1 VTKFAGS
8 TSANE
13 GRTVV
18 RAATDTLTDRGTWTA
33 RLRAGRVQQLVGAWA
48 LWLLII
54 GFAAWAAFAQTPQFV
69 VGLIVGSLYALSA
82 VGLTLIYGVARVSHF
97 AHGDAMMMAAYLAF
111 FALSGA
117 VVGSRSGDVTFPL
130 HVSALPGA
138 MEPIWRFSFGYG
150 LVIAIVVGALLAVPL
165 LLAIDR
171 VVYQPLHRRGAGTAI
186 LAVASLGVAISMRGM
201 MLFIWGADNRRY
213 TAGIRETVDL
223 PGLPL
228 IVADQFFIVIAALLL
243 AVVTYFQLYHTR
255 LGTAM
260 RATADNPALAR
271 ASGIDVAATRRWTWI
286 TGGALTAVAG
296 CLLALQSQLSP
307 ELGFVLLLPIF
318 AAAILGGIGSP
329 HGAFIG
335 GLIVGVVGE
344 VAVGVGIISPGYK
357 LAVVFVVLVTV
368 ILLRPQGLFGGR
380 E

>member
-1 VTKFAGS
+1 MA
-8 TSANE
+8 
-13 GRTVV
+13 
-18 RAATDTLTDRGTWTA
+18 RAATDSLTDRDALSDRW
-33 RLRAGRVQQLVGAWA
+33 RAGRVQELIGAWM
-48 LWLLII
+48 LWLLIG
-54 GFAAWAAFAQTPQFV
+54 GFAAWAAITQTAQFV
-69 VGLIVGSLYALSA
+69 VGLIVGSLYGLSA

-111 FALSGA
+111 FAVTGA
-117 VVGSRSGDVTFPL
+117 VVGSRAGDVEFPL

-150 LVIAIVVGALLAVPL
+150 LIIAIVVGAALTVPL

-186 LAVASLGVAISMRGM
+186 LAVSSLGVAITMRGM

-213 TAGIRETVDL
+213 TAGIRETVSL
-223 PGLPL
+223 PGLPS
-228 IVADQFFIVIAALLL
+228 IVADQFFIVLTALLL
-243 AVVTYFQLYHTR
+243 AVITYFQLYHTR

-260 RATADNPALAR
+260 RATADNPSLAR

-286 TGGALTAVAG
+286 IGGTLTAAAG

-318 AAAILGGIGSP
+318 AAAILGGVGSP

-357 LAVVFVVLVTV
+357 LAVVFVVLVAV

>member
-1 VTKFAGS
+1 
-8 TSANE
+8 
-13 GRTVV
+13 
-18 RAATDTLTDRGTWTA
+18 
-33 RLRAGRVQQLVGAWA
+33 
-48 LWLLII
+48 
-54 GFAAWAAFAQTPQFV
+54 
-69 VGLIVGSLYALSA
+69 
-82 VGLTLIYGVARVSHF
+82 
-97 AHGDAMMMAAYLAF
+97 
-111 FALSGA
+111 
-117 VVGSRSGDVTFPL
+117 
-130 HVSALPGA
+130 

-150 LVIAIVVGALLAVPL
+150 LVIAIIVGAMVVVPL
-165 LLAIDR
+165 LLVIDR

-186 LAVASLGVAISMRGM
+186 LAVASLGVAISLRGI

-213 TAGIRETVDL
+213 SGGIRETVNL
-223 PGLPL
+223 PGLPA
-228 IVADQFFIVIAALLL
+228 IVADQFFIVLAALLL
-243 AVVTYFQLYHTR
+243 AVITYFQLYHTR

-286 TGGALTAVAG
+286 IGGALTAVAG

-307 ELGFVLLLPIF
+307 DLGFVLLLPIF
-318 AAAILGGIGSP
+318 AAAILGGVGSP

-357 LAVVFVVLVTV
+357 LAVVFVVLVAV
-368 ILLRPQGLFGGR
+368 ILLRPQGLFGAR

>member
-1 VTKFAGS
+1 MA
-8 TSANE
+8 
-13 GRTVV
+13 
-18 RAATDTLTDRGTWTA
+18 RAASDSLTDSGTWTG
-33 RLRAGRVQQLVGAWA
+33 RLRVGRIQQQIGTWT
-48 LWLLII
+48 LWLLIASFI
-54 GFAAWAAFAQTPQFV
+54 AWAAVTQTPQFV
-69 VGLIVGSLYALSA
+69 VGLIVGSIYALSA

-97 AHGDAMMMAAYLAF
+97 AHGDSMMMAAYLAF
-111 FALSGA
+111 FAVTGA
-117 VVGSRSGDVTFPL
+117 VVGSRSGDVEFPL

-150 LVIAIVVGALLAVPL
+150 LIIAIVIGAALAVPI

-186 LAVASLGVAISMRGM
+186 LAVASLGVARIMRRI

-213 TAGIRETVDL
+213 TAGIRQTVDL
-223 PGLPL
+223 PGLPP
-228 IVADQFFIVIAALLL
+228 IVADQFFIVLAAFLLT
-243 AVVTYFQLYHTR
+243 VVTFFQLYYTR

-286 TGGALTAVAG
+286 IGGALTAVAG

-344 VAVGVGIISPGYK
+344 VAVGVGVISPGYK
-357 LAVVFVVLVTV
+357 LAVVFVVLVAV
-368 ILLRPQGLFGGR
+368 ILLRPQGLFGVR

>member
-1 VTKFAGS
+1 MA
-8 TSANE
+8 
-13 GRTVV
+13 
-18 RAATDTLTDRGTWTA
+18 RAAADNLTDPGRLTD
-33 RLRAGRVQQLVGAWA
+33 RLRAGRVQQQLGAWT
-48 LWLLII
+48 LWLLITAI
-54 GFAAWAAFAQTPQFV
+54 VVWAAVAQTPQFV

-97 AHGDAMMMAAYLAF
+97 AQGDAMMMAAYLAF
-111 FALSGA
+111 FALTGA
-117 VVGSRSGDVTFPL
+117 VAGSRAGDVEFPL

-150 LVIAIVVGALLAVPL
+150 LVIAIVVGAVLAVPL

-186 LAVASLGVAISMRGM
+186 IAVASLGVAISMRGI

-213 TAGIRETVDL
+213 TAGIRQTVDL

-228 IVADQFFIVIAALLL
+228 IVADQFFIVLAALLL

-318 AAAILGGIGSP
+318 ASAILGGVGSP

>member
-1 VTKFAGS
+1 MAQSVTDS
-8 TSANE
+8 
-13 GRTVV
+13 
-18 RAATDTLTDRGTWTA
+18 LTDRGTLAERW
-33 RLRAGRVQQLVGAWA
+33 RAGRVQQYIGAWT
-48 LWLLII
+48 LWLLLAV
-54 GFAAWAAFAQTPQFV
+54 FTAWAAVAQTAQFV

-97 AHGDAMMMAAYLAF
+97 AHGDAMMMAAYLGF
-111 FALSGA
+111 FALTGA
-117 VVGSRSGDVTFPL
+117 VVGSRAGDVEFPL

-150 LVIAIVVGALLAVPL
+150 LVIAIVVGAVLAVPL

-186 LAVASLGVAISMRGM
+186 LAVASLGVAISMRGI

-213 TAGIRETVDL
+213 TAGIRQTVSL
-223 PGLPL
+223 PGLPP
-228 IVADQFFIVIAALLL
+228 IVADQFFIVLAALLL
-243 AVVTYFQLYHTR
+243 TVVTYVQLYHTR

-318 AAAILGGIGSP
+318 AAAILGGVGSP
-329 HGAFIG
+329 HGAFLG

-357 LAVVFVVLVTV
+357 LAVVFVVLVAV
-368 ILLRPQGLFGGR
+368 ILLRPQGLFGAR

>member
-1 VTKFAGS
+1 MRFAGS
-8 TSANE
+8 TSVSE
-13 GRTVV
+13 GRTMAQ
-18 RAATDTLTDRGTWTA
+18 AATDNLNDRSSLA
-33 RLRAGRVQQLVGAWA
+33 DRLRAGRTQELIGAWS
-48 LWLLII
+48 LWLLIAA
-54 GFAAWAAFAQTPQFV
+54 FTAWAAVTQTAQFV
-69 VGLIVGSLYALSA
+69 VGLIVGSLYGLSA

-97 AHGDAMMMAAYLAF
+97 AHGDAMMLAAYLAF
-111 FALSGA
+111 FGLTG
-117 VVGSRSGDVTFPL
+117 VVAGSRSGDVVFPL
-130 HVSALPGA
+130 HVGSLPGA

-150 LVIAIVVGALLAVPL
+150 LVIAIVVGAVLTVPL

-186 LAVASLGVAISMRGM
+186 LAVSSLGVAISMRGM

-213 TAGIRETVDL
+213 TSGIRQTVDV
-223 PGLPL
+223 PGLAP
-228 IVADQFFIVIAALLL
+228 IVADQFFIVLVALLL
-243 AVVTYFQLYHTR
+243 TVITYFQLYHTR

-271 ASGIDVAATRRWTWI
+271 ASGIDVAATRRSTWI
-286 TGGALTAVAG
+286 IGGALTAVAG

-318 AAAILGGIGSP
+318 AAAILGGVGSP

>member
-1 VTKFAGS
+1 MAQ
-8 TSANE
+8 
-13 GRTVV
+13 
-18 RAATDTLTDRGTWTA
+18 AATDELTDSGA
-33 RLRAGRVQQLVGAWA
+33 LVDRLRAGRVYQLIGAWA

-54 GFAAWAAFAQTPQFV
+54 AFTVWAAVTQTPQFV
-69 VGLIVGSLYALSA
+69 VGLIVGSLYALAA

-97 AHGDAMMMAAYLAF
+97 AHGDAMMMSAYLAF
-111 FALSGA
+111 FALTGA
-117 VVGSRSGDVTFPL
+117 VAGSRTGDAVLPFHL
-130 HVSALPGA
+130 GVLPGA

-150 LVIAIVVGALLAVPL
+150 LIVAIVVGAALAVPV

-171 VVYQPLHRRGAGTAI
+171 GVYQPLNRRGAGAAI
-186 LAVASLGVAISMRGM
+186 IAVASLGVAISLRGI

-213 TAGIRETVDL
+213 TAGIRETVNL
-223 PGLPL
+223 PGLPP
-228 IVADQFFIVIAALLL
+228 IVADQFFIVLAALLL
-243 AVVTYFQLYHTR
+243 AVMTYFQLYHTR

-286 TGGALTAVAG
+286 IGGALTAVAG

-318 AAAILGGIGSP
+318 AAAILGGVGSP
-329 HGAFIG
+329 HGAFLG

-344 VAVGVGIISPGYK
+344 VAVGVGVISPGYK

>member
-1 VTKFAGS
+1 MARV
-8 TSANE
+8 
-13 GRTVV
+13 
-18 RAATDTLTDRGTWTA
+18 AADSLTDPGALTG
-33 RLRAGRVQQLVGAWA
+33 RLRAGRVQRLIGPGA

-54 GFAAWAAFAQTPQFV
+54 AFAAWAAFAHTPQFV
-69 VGLIVGSLYALSA
+69 VGLIVGSLYGLSA

-111 FALSGA
+111 FVLTGA
-117 VVGSRSGDVTFPL
+117 VVGSRTGDVVLPL
-130 HVSALPGA
+130 HVGALPGA
-138 MEPIWRFSFGYG
+138 MDPIWRFSFGYG
-150 LVIAIVVGALLAVPL
+150 LVIAIIVGAAVVVPL
-165 LLAIDR
+165 LLVIDR

-186 LAVASLGVAISMRGM
+186 LAVASLGVAISLRGI
-201 MLFIWGADNRRY
+201 MLFTWGADNRRY
-213 TAGIRETVDL
+213 SGGIRETVNL
-223 PGLPL
+223 PGLPA
-228 IVADQFFIVIAALLL
+228 IVADQFFIVLAALLL
-243 AVVTYFQLYHTR
+243 AVITYFQLYQTR

-260 RATADNPALAR
+260 RATADNSALAR

-286 TGGALTAVAG
+286 IGGALTAVAG

-307 ELGFVLLLPIF
+307 DLGFVLLLPIF
-318 AAAILGGIGSP
+318 AAAILGGVGSP

-357 LAVVFVVLVTV
+357 LAVVFVVLVAV
-368 ILLRPQGLFGGR
+368 ILLRPQGLFGAR

>member
-1 VTKFAGS
+1 
-8 TSANE
+8 
-13 GRTVV
+13 
-18 RAATDTLTDRGTWTA
+18 LH
-33 RLRAGRVQQLVGAWA
+33 
-48 LWLLII
+48 
-54 GFAAWAAFAQTPQFV
+54 
-69 VGLIVGSLYALSA
+69 VGS
-82 VGLTLIYGVARVSHF
+82 
-97 AHGDAMMMAAYLAF
+97 
-111 FALSGA
+111 
-117 VVGSRSGDVTFPL
+117 
-130 HVSALPGA
+130 LPGA

-150 LVIAIVVGALLAVPL
+150 LVIAIVVGAVLTVPL

-186 LAVASLGVAISMRGM
+186 LAVSSLGVAISMRGM

-213 TAGIRETVDL
+213 TSGIRQTVDV
-223 PGLPL
+223 PGLAP
-228 IVADQFFIVIAALLL
+228 IVADQFFIVLVALLL
-243 AVVTYFQLYHTR
+243 TIITYFQLYHTR

-271 ASGIDVAATRRWTWI
+271 ASGIDVAATRRSTWI
-286 TGGALTAVAG
+286 IGGALTAVAG

-318 AAAILGGIGSP
+318 AAAILGGVGSP

>member
-1 VTKFAGS
+1 MAQAVT
-8 TSANE
+8 
-13 GRTVV
+13 
-18 RAATDTLTDRGTWTA
+18 DDLTAPGTFIDRM
-33 RLRAGRVQQLVGAWA
+33 RAGRTRQVIGAWA
-48 LWLLII
+48 LWLLIAA
-54 GFAAWAAFAQTPQFV
+54 FTAWAAVAQTAQFV

-111 FALSGA
+111 LVLTGA
-117 VVGSRSGDVTFPL
+117 VVGSRAGDAVFPL

-150 LVIAIVVGALLAVPL
+150 LVIAIILGAALAVPL
-165 LLAIDR
+165 LLALDR
-171 VVYQPLHRRGAGTAI
+171 VVYQPLRQRGAGTALI
-186 LAVASLGVAISMRGM
+186 AVASLGVAITMRGI

-213 TAGIRETVDL
+213 TAGIRQTVDL

-243 AVVTYFQLYHTR
+243 AVVTYVQLYHTR

-286 TGGALTAVAG
+286 IGGALTAVAG
-296 CLLALQSQLSP
+296 CLLALQ
-307 ELGFVLLLPIF
+307 
-318 AAAILGGIGSP
+318 
-329 HGAFIG
+329 
-335 GLIVGVVGE
+335 
-344 VAVGVGIISPGYK
+344 
-357 LAVVFVVLVTV
+357 
-368 ILLRPQGLFGGR
+368 
-380 E
+380 

>member
-1 VTKFAGS
+1 MARV
-8 TSANE
+8 
-13 GRTVV
+13 
-18 RAATDTLTDRGTWTA
+18 AADSLTDPGALTG
-33 RLRAGRVQQLVGAWA
+33 RLRAGRVQQLIGPWA

-54 GFAAWAAFAQTPQFV
+54 AFAAWAAFAHTPQFV
-69 VGLIVGSLYALSA
+69 VGLIVGSLYGLSA

-111 FALSGA
+111 FVLTGA
-117 VVGSRSGDVTFPL
+117 VVGSRTGDVVLPL
-130 HVSALPGA
+130 HVGALPGA
-138 MEPIWRFSFGYG
+138 MDPIWRFSFGYG
-150 LVIAIVVGALLAVPL
+150 LVIAIIVGAMVVVPL
-165 LLAIDR
+165 LLVIDR

-186 LAVASLGVAISMRGM
+186 LAVASLGVAISLRGI
-201 MLFIWGADNRRY
+201 MLFTWGADNRRY
-213 TAGIRETVDL
+213 SGGIRETVNL
-223 PGLPL
+223 PGLPA
-228 IVADQFFIVIAALLL
+228 IVADQFFIVLAALLL
-243 AVVTYFQLYHTR
+243 AVITYFQLYHTR

-260 RATADNPALAR
+260 RATADNSALAR

-286 TGGALTAVAG
+286 IGGALTAVAG

-307 ELGFVLLLPIF
+307 DLGFVLLLPIF
-318 AAAILGGIGSP
+318 AAAILGGVGSP

-357 LAVVFVVLVTV
+357 LAVVFVVLVAV
-368 ILLRPQGLFGGR
+368 ILLRPQGLFGAR

>member
-1 VTKFAGS
+1 
-8 TSANE
+8 
-13 GRTVV
+13 
-18 RAATDTLTDRGTWTA
+18 
-33 RLRAGRVQQLVGAWA
+33 
-48 LWLLII
+48 
-54 GFAAWAAFAQTPQFV
+54 
-69 VGLIVGSLYALSA
+69 
-82 VGLTLIYGVARVSHF
+82 
-97 AHGDAMMMAAYLAF
+97 
-111 FALSGA
+111 
-117 VVGSRSGDVTFPL
+117 
-130 HVSALPGA
+130 
-138 MEPIWRFSFGYG
+138 
-150 LVIAIVVGALLAVPL
+150 
-165 LLAIDR
+165 
-171 VVYQPLHRRGAGTAI
+171 
-186 LAVASLGVAISMRGM
+186 M

-228 IVADQFFIVIAALLL
+228 IVADQFFIVLVALLL
-243 AVVTYFQLYHTR
+243 AVITYFQLYHTR

-318 AAAILGGIGSP
+318 AAAILGGVGSP
-329 HGAFIG
+329 HGAFLG